1 MMNIL
6 ILSNVSL
13 TTPGLTSNKMVTMLY
28 YIGTT

>member
-13 TTPGLTSNKMVTMLY
+13 TKHGLTSNKIVTMLY
-28 YIGTT
+28 YKGTA